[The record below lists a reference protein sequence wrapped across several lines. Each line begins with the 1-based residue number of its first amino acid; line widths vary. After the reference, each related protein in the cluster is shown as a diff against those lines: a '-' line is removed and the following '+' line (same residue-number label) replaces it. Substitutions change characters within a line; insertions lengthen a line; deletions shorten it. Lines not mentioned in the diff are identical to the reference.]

1 MPKCPQCSKEIDYL
15 RTFSE
20 CWEEFEVSLDEDGN
34 EQWEGPNT
42 QIRRSMSVRNVER
55 FCSIV

>member
-1 MPKCPQCSKEIDYL
+1 MAKCSKEIDSL
-15 RTFSE
+15 KNFSE
-20 CWEEFEVSLDEDGN
+20 CWEEFEVSLGEDGN
-34 EQWEGPNT
+34 EQWEGPNK

>member
-20 CWEEFEVSLDEDGN
+20 CWEEFEVSLGEDGN